1 MKVLSFLS
9 CFLVAGNFLS
19 AQALRVSGSQLLEK
33 SAVPAA
39 RHHTHALQSVRLESG
54 KLWVNGNLIPG
65 NELPPALGRNSTH
78 LDFYATFQ
86 GIRSV
91 ELQVDGK
98 NYLIQPGRISDIS
111 RLSVGH
117 APSASSRHPDQ
128 QYLEKLQEES
138 PETFRS
144 LAAEADLNKKSLQL
158 SREFITTADPR
169 RKAELRTELRRV
181 LDQLF
186 DLNVQNQQEELDFLE
201 EQIQIR
207 REELKIKQ
215 GNKARLVAKNL
226 SELTEIK

>member
-1 MKVLSFLS
+1 MNKLSFL
-9 CFLVAGNFLS
+9 CFLLLAGNS
-19 AQALRVSGSQLLEK
+19 IQAQVLRVSGSQLLEK
-33 SAVPAA
+33 SAVPSGPQQQ
-39 RHHTHALQSVRLESG
+39 HALQSVRVESG
-54 KLWVNGNLIPG
+54 KMWVNGNLIPG
-65 NELPPALGRNSTH
+65 TELPPSLGKSSTH

-91 ELQVDGK
+91 ELQVEGK
-98 NYLIQPGRISDIS
+98 NFLIQPGRVSDIS
-111 RLSVGH
+111 RISAGH
-117 APSASSRHPDQ
+117 HNSHRHPDQ
-128 QYLEKLQEES
+128 QYLERLQEES

-215 GNKARLVAKNL
+215 GDKARLVAKNL

>member
-9 CFLVAGNFLS
+9 CFLIAGNFLS
-19 AQALRVSGSQLLEK
+19 AQVLRVSGSQLLEK
-33 SAVPAA
+33 SAVPAG
-39 RHHTHALQSVRLESG
+39 RQHQHSLQSVRVESG
-54 KLWVNGNLIPG
+54 KMWVNGNLIPG
-65 NELPPALGRNSTH
+65 NELPPFLGRSSAQ

-91 ELQVDGK
+91 ELQVEGK
-98 NYLIQPGRISDIS
+98 NFLIQPGRVSDIS
-111 RLSVGH
+111 RISAGH
-117 APSASSRHPDQ
+117 HNSHRHPDQ
-128 QYLEKLQEES
+128 QYLERLQEES

-144 LAAEADLNKKSLQL
+144 LAAEADLNKRSLQL

-186 DLNVQNQQEELDFLE
+186 DLNVQNQEEELDFLE

-215 GNKARLVAKNL
+215 GDKARLVAKNL